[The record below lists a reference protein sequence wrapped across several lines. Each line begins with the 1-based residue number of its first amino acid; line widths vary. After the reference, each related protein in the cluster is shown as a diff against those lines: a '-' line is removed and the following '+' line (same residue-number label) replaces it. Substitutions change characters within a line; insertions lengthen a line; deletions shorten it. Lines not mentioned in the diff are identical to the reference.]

1 MPRARRSRLLFV
13 LKHIWIPLGIGA
25 LLLALA
31 GTNLDRAVSGWFYAA
46 AAGRFYL
53 RYNSMLETVMHQ
65 WAKYLVVLLACSVTG
80 AWLFSFAAERLRPWR
95 RLLLFLG
102 LSLALAPGTVAVLK
116 PIGSKHCPYDLAEYG
131 GFAPYRALLEPPPP
145 DVKAAHCL
153 LSGHASTGFALL
165 AFYFVGLALRR
176 PRLALT
182 GLWAGLA
189 AGLIFGLTRVA
200 QGAHFLSGILWP
212 GLICW
217 LVILVLY
224 VALFGARDDARAE
237 IASASPDPDTAVGRG
252 EAPDSRPEPTPPS
265 GTPAHAECR

>member
-1 MPRARRSRLLFV
+1 MPRARSSRMLFV
-13 LKHIWIPLGIGA
+13 LKHIWIPLAIGV
-25 LLLALA
+25 LLLVLA
-31 GTNLDRAVSGWFYAA
+31 GTNLDADRAVSGWFYDD

-65 WAKYLVVLLACSVTG
+65 WAKYVVVLLACSVTG

-102 LSLALAPGTVAVLK
+102 LSLALAPGAVAGLK
-116 PIGSKHCPYDLAEYG
+116 SVGSKHCPYDLAEYG
-131 GFAPYRALLEPPPP
+131 GFAPYRGLLEPPPP
-145 DVKAAHCL
+145 DVKPGHCL

-176 PRLALT
+176 PGLARI
-182 GLWAGLA
+182 GLWGGLA
-189 AGLIFGLTRVA
+189 AGVIFGLTRVA
-200 QGAHFLSGILWP
+200 QGAHFFSGILWP

-224 VALFGARDDARAE
+224 VALFGTRHDECGEVAPA
-237 IASASPDPDTAVGRG
+237 PHDPDHTVQHGSRS
-252 EAPDSRPEPTPPS
+252 EPAPPP
-265 GTPAHAECR
+265 GTLAHAESR

>member
-1 MPRARRSRLLFV
+1 MPHARRLRTRFV
-13 LKHIWIPLGIGA
+13 LRHIWIPLGVGA

-31 GTNLDRAVSGWFYAA
+31 GTDLDRAVSAWFYDA
-46 AAGRFYL
+46 AAGRFSL
-53 RYNSMLETVMHQ
+53 RYDSVLETVMHQ
-65 WAKYLVVLLACSVTG
+65 WTKYLVVLLACLVTG

-102 LSLALAPGTVAVLK
+102 LALALAPGTVAGLK
-116 PIGSKHCPYDLAEYG
+116 SVGSKHCPYDLAEYG
-131 GFAPYRALLEPPPP
+131 GFAPYRGLLEAPPP
-145 DVKAAHCL
+145 DVKPGHCL

-176 PRLALT
+176 PRLART

-189 AGLIFGLTRVA
+189 AGVIFGLTRIA

-224 VALFGARDDARAE
+224 VALFGARDDERGD
-237 IASASPDPDTAVGRG
+237 ITSASQDPDTAAARG
-252 EAPDSRPEPTPPS
+252 GPPDSRPQPTPPP
-265 GTPAHAECR
+265 GTLAHAESR